1 MSNAAYRDQIPQ
13 GEDNETDSKSLLQGK
28 QPVRD
33 RGGPSAFF
41 KRTMSIHHSAKS
53 HLPSP
58 KGSLLVSRTRLTLR
72 ILSLILSF
80 ALVVTLGHAIGV
92 YNSTK
97 NDQVN
102 DEPLWPSGL
111 KMTPTI
117 LLLSAAAVGTA
128 LSATICIASFS
139 AIVRHITNVGN
150 MFTLVVSSICLILWI
165 VVAIVYKVDD
175 LKPEEHW
182 DLLSFACSRRH
193 ALTDSPANLHSMCTQ
208 MRYAWW
214 GALAIGLLEI
224 GAVATLVLGYG
235 ILRKSKGVYA
245 RVEEDGLEKQRPGRK
260 VSFQLSNLAKFRSG
274 AEKSAPPPVKVNK
287 GHEYWAV
294 ENVLK
299 SRTLPGGTTQYLIHW
314 KGLSE
319 DSDSW
324 EPEESLSPEW
334 IEFFK
339 QQRGGENEYWE
350 VEEILDSRMRQPGT
364 MEYLI
369 RWQGYSPSHDC
380 WVTEN
385 NLTKES
391 VQHFKEGREGA

>member
-1 MSNAAYRDQIPQ
+1 MMPQ
-13 GEDNETDSKSLLQGK
+13 
-28 QPVRD
+28 
-33 RGGPSAFF
+33 
-41 KRTMSIHHSAKS
+41 
-53 HLPSP
+53 
-58 KGSLLVSRTRLTLR
+58 
-72 ILSLILSF
+72 
-80 ALVVTLGHAIGV
+80 
-92 YNSTK
+92 
-97 NDQVN
+97 
-102 DEPLWPSGL
+102 
-111 KMTPTI
+111 
-117 LLLSAAAVGTA
+117 
-128 LSATICIASFS
+128 
-139 AIVRHITNVGN
+139 VRHITNVGN
-150 MFTLVVSSICLILWI
+150 MFTLVVSSICLVLWI

-182 DLLSFACSRRH
+182 DLLSFTCSRRH
-193 ALTDSPANLHSMCTQ
+193 ALSEGPANLHSICIQ

-214 GALAIGLLEI
+214 GALVIGLLEI
-224 GAVATLVLGYG
+224 GAVATLVLGWYT
-235 ILRKSKGVYA
+235 LRKTKGVYA

-260 VSFQLSNLAKFRSG
+260 VSFQLSNLAKFRSV

-299 SRTLPGGTTQYLIHW
+299 SRALPGGTTQYLIRW

-324 EPEESLSPEW
+324 EPEENLSPEW

-350 VEEILDSRMRQPGT
+350 VDEILDSRMLQPGT

-369 RWQGYSPSHDC
+369 RWKGYSPSHDS
-380 WVTEN
+380 WVAEK

-391 VQHFKEGREGA
+391 VQHFKQGMEGA